1 MLRSKAEADDPDQVF
16 VDDFLASLL
25 FVGIR
30 LNPNQIETL
39 TTSFPGRKEGTRERI
54 RVGRFYDIQVA
65 IEKSNTYKNLKVKPS
80 IDAVNDASGYTGV
93 MNRKKAAK
101 DPVPLH
107 DTELVAIFLMNSK
120 MTELTRLCREINPDK
135 NGVVTVVE
143 LDDIMRLLYPD
154 ELEGRDLT
162 EIYEPFC

>member
-1 MLRSKAEADDPDQVF
+1 MLRSKADPDDPDQVF
-16 VDDFLASLL
+16 VDDFMASLL

-65 IEKSNTYKNLKVKPS
+65 IEKNKTYKNLKVKPN
-80 IDAVNDASGYTGV
+80 IDVVNDASGYTGQ
-93 MNRKKAAK
+93 MNRRKPAK
-101 DPVPLH
+101 DLVPLQES
-107 DTELVAIFLMNSK
+107 ELVAIFLINSK
-120 MTELTRLCREINPDK
+120 IAELTRLCREINPDK

-143 LDDIMRLLYPD
+143 LDDILRLLYPE